1 MSGFG
6 LIVIGD
12 EVLSG
17 QVQDQHVPSTITLLK
32 EYSQSLKWVRYV
44 GDEFEPLVAVLKDS
58 FASGD
63 TVLVTGGIG
72 ATPDDR
78 TRLAAATALGLELQ
92 PHADGVAILNEK
104 YGDDIYPNRIQLV
117 SFPEGSELI
126 PNPVNR
132 IPGFSIAGHHFVP
145 GFPRMAGPML
155 AWVMRQYYAD
165 RPPSLLLEKHMK
177 VFNSY
182 ESQFTPLL
190 EQLESDYPHI
200 NTFSLPSTKEGE
212 PWVDLG
218 VKGADGAELEKAC
231 EWLHSELLR
240 FDGVVVEVFENK

>member
-1 MSGFG
+1 MAAQGFG

-17 QVQDQHVPSTITLLK
+17 AVQDQHVPSTIALLK
-32 EYSQSLKWVRYV
+32 EYSQALKWVRYV
-44 GDEFEPLVAVLKDS
+44 GDEFEPLVEVLKDS
-58 FASGD
+58 FASD
-63 TVLVTGGIG
+63 EAVLVTGGIG

-92 PHADGVAILNEK
+92 PHPDGVVILHEK

-117 SFPEGSELI
+117 SFPEGAELI
-126 PNPVNR
+126 PNPVNK
-132 IPGFSIAGHHFVP
+132 IPGFSIAQHHFVP

-155 AWVMRQYYAD
+155 AWVMQQYYAD
-165 RPPSLLLEKHMK
+165 RLPSLLLEKHLK
-177 VFNSY
+177 VFHSY

-190 EQLESDYPHI
+190 EQLETDYPHI

-218 VKGADGAELEKAC
+218 VKGMDEESLQRAC
-231 EWLHSELLR
+231 DWLHGELLK
-240 FDGVVVEVFENK
+240 FEGVVVEL

>member
-1 MSGFG
+1 MAGFG

-17 QVQDQHVPSTITLLK
+17 QVQDLHVPNTIKLLK
-32 EYSQSLKWVRYV
+32 GCSQALKWVRYV
-44 GDEFEPLVAVLKDS
+44 GDEFEPLVEVLKNS
-58 FASGD
+58 FACGD

-92 PHADGVAILNEK
+92 PHPDGVAILNEK

-117 SFPEGSELI
+117 SFPAGAELI

-145 GFPRMAGPML
+145 GFPCMAGPML
-155 AWVMRQYYAD
+155 AWVMQEYYAD

-190 EQLESDYPHI
+190 EQLELAYPHI
-200 NTFSLPSTKEGE
+200 NTFSLPSTEEGE

-218 VKGADGAELEKAC
+218 VKGMDRGSLQEAFEWLRAELLK
-231 EWLHSELLR
+231 
-240 FDGVVVEVFENK
+240 FKGVVVEV

>member
-1 MSGFG
+1 MTGFG

-17 QVQDQHVPSTITLLK
+17 AVQDQHVPSAIRLLK
-32 EYSQSLKWVRYV
+32 EYSQALKWVRYV
-44 GDEFEPLVAVLKDS
+44 GDDFEPLVAVLKDS

-92 PHADGVAILNEK
+92 PHPDGVAILNEK

-117 SFPEGSELI
+117 SFPAGATLI

-132 IPGFSIAGHHFVP
+132 IPGFSIASHHFVP

-155 AWVMRQYYAD
+155 AWVMQEYYAD

-200 NTFSLPSTKEGE
+200 NTFSLPSTEEGA

-218 VKGADGAELEKAC
+218 VKGMDEGDLQRAV
-231 EWLHSELLR
+231 EWLHSKLLK
-240 FDGVVVEVFENK
+240 FDGVVVEV

>member
-1 MSGFG
+1 MSFG

-17 QVQDQHVPSTITLLK
+17 QVQDQHVPSTIKLLQG
-32 EYSQSLKWVRYV
+32 YSQALKWVRYV
-44 GDEFEPLVAVLKDS
+44 GDDFEPLVDVFKDS
-58 FASGD
+58 FAGED

-78 TRLAAATALGLELQ
+78 TRLAAATALGLDLK
-92 PHADGVAILNEK
+92 PHPDGVAILNEK

-117 SFPEGSELI
+117 SFPAGAELI

-132 IPGFSIAGHHFVP
+132 IPGFSVAGHHFVP
-145 GFPRMAGPML
+145 GFPRMASPML
-155 AWVMRQYYAD
+155 AWVMQQYYAH

-190 EQLESDYPHI
+190 EQLELAYPHI
-200 NTFSLPSTKEGE
+200 KTFSLPSTKAGE

-218 VKGADGAELEKAC
+218 VKGSDEENLLVAF
-231 EWLHSELLR
+231 EWLRSELLG
-240 FDGVVVEVFENK
+240 FDGVVVEV